1 MQHDDSID
9 FWFTVGSTYTYLTVA
24 RIHQV
29 AAASG
34 VRFVWRPFNV
44 RTIMQEMDNI
54 PFHTKPIKMAF
65 MWRDIERRAGKYRLP
80 IKVPAP
86 YPLRDSELANR
97 VAVLAAMEEWCEEYV
112 SATYRRW
119 FVDGQEAGS
128 EPNLSDSLREIGQ
141 DTARTISLA
150 RSDDVGRAY
159 DAATEEARRL
169 SIFGAP
175 TFVTRGEVFWG
186 DDRLEDAVAWR
197 HGHASSR
204 TV

>member
-1 MQHDDSID
+1 
-9 FWFTVGSTYTYLTVA
+9 
-24 RIHQV
+24 
-29 AAASG
+29 
-34 VRFVWRPFNV
+34 
-44 RTIMQEMDNI
+44 MDNI
-54 PFHTKPIKMAF
+54 PFHTKPIKMAYI
-65 MWRDIERRAGKYRLP
+65 WRDIERRAGKYRLP

-97 VAVLAAMEEWCEEYV
+97 VAVLAAMEGWCEEYV

-159 DAATEEARRL
+159 DAATDEARRL
-169 SIFGAP
+169 SIFWSADLRHP
-175 TFVTRGEVFWG
+175 
-186 DDRLEDAVAWR
+186 WR
-197 HGHASSR
+197 SVLGRRSS
-204 TV
+204 